1 MFGVLLVLK
10 GECIMASRKSS
21 QKAYFG
27 LDWIISVILAILP
40 TNVICGIITRIM
52 RQNWLGL
59 ILNIVLAPVFY
70 GIDLVTIIVNKD
82 LTILA

>member
-1 MFGVLLVLK
+1 
-10 GECIMASRKSS
+10 MASRKSS

-27 LDWIISVILAILP
+27 LDWIISLILAILP

-59 ILNIVLAPVFY
+59 ILNIVLAPIFY
-70 GIDLVTIIVNKD
+70 IVDLITIIVNKD
-82 LTILA
+82 LTVLA

>member
-1 MFGVLLVLK
+1 
-10 GECIMASRKSS
+10 MASRKSS

-27 LDWIISVILAILP
+27 LDWIISLILAILP
-40 TNVICGIITRIM
+40 TNIICGIITRIM

-59 ILNIVLAPVFY
+59 ILNIVLAPLFY
-70 GIDLVTIIVNKD
+70 IIDLVTIILNKD

>member
-1 MFGVLLVLK
+1 
-10 GECIMASRKSS
+10 MASRKSS

-27 LDWIISVILAILP
+27 LDWIISLILAILP

-59 ILNIVLAPVFY
+59 ILNIVLAPLFY
-70 GIDLVTIIVNKD
+70 IIDLVTIIVNKD

>member
-1 MFGVLLVLK
+1 
-10 GECIMASRKSS
+10 MAKRSSS

-27 LDWIISVILAILP
+27 LGWIISLILAIFP
-40 TNVICGIITRIM
+40 TNLICGIVTRIM
-52 RQNWLGL
+52 RRNWLGL

-70 GIDLVTIIVNKD
+70 VVDLITIIIHKD

>member
-1 MFGVLLVLK
+1 
-10 GECIMASRKSS
+10 MASRKSS

-27 LDWIISVILAILP
+27 LDWIISLILAILP
-40 TNVICGIITRIM
+40 TNVLCGIITRIM

-59 ILNIVLAPVFY
+59 ILNIVLAPLFY
-70 GIDLVTIIVNKD
+70 IIDLVTIIVHKD